1 MSIFEIT
8 IQNQRTPTEWPV
20 LIKIELQDKLPIQ
33 KNGTLQLSEN
43 YEEKLSMLLHQPK
56 EYGIVLGKALFRH
69 ELYSAFREA
78 FVSTH
83 KLMRVLLTIDTENS
97 EQLKTLHWERLCAP
111 IDNSWE
117 HLALNQRLPFSQY
130 LPTSNLDRSYPV
142 ISQSDLRALV
152 MVANP
157 ENLEKY
163 SLAPLDVATTFSGLK
178 QAFGNIPCDTLAND
192 LTDAVGKPTL
202 NQLCQQLSS
211 ANPPYTILHIV
222 CHGTVKAGE
231 NIVYWSDENNQ
242 VLPVKRKD
250 LIDRLRQ
257 LGNKEGLPYLTFLCS
272 CSSGSPLGGIA
283 QSLVRKLGMP
293 AVVAMTDKVSIKTG
307 LALAQNFYLQLRE
320 LGTVDIALQQA
331 MAGLADRYDIVV
343 PALFSRLGDR
353 SLFKM
358 PFDPAFQGKSAR
370 KGLQALAE
378 LMTNTQVRDVVVAF
392 RTDFQ
397 ASCEQIEVLSSYKD
411 WHDELHKLE
420 FQCYRVIKFPVE
432 RLLKNV
438 EDELALEELENYI
451 LVLQQI
457 IKQMEQ
463 IVVQS
468 CLMSSID
475 AQIKDL
481 KKIETDL
488 KTGAEQL
495 DQKRLEKATHSMYRL
510 LGTPRSRV
518 NDHLIATAQALRL
531 PALVKAITN
540 IWDNIQE
547 QLSDCEFDPGKFS
560 VFKDGTIELQHLEQ
574 NLTFQIKNHHHW
586 QEIDIELRG
595 IETNLKGDMEE
606 LKLSWL
612 YIKKI
617 IENQYDFLDK
627 STLKSFCK
635 NAEHL
640 EQAIE
645 AQKDAEIKRYF
656 RRIHRE
662 ASIHFS
668 KIDSK
673 LKELCS
679 KLRHLGKNLN
689 SVLQIL

>member
-20 LIKIELQDKLPIQ
+20 LIKIELQDKSPIQ
-33 KNGTLQLSEN
+33 INGTLQLSEN
-43 YEEKLSMLLHQPK
+43 DQEELSMLLYEPK
-56 EYGIVLGKALFRH
+56 NYGIFLGRALFRDK
-69 ELYSAFREA
+69 LYSAFREA
-78 FVSTH
+78 FASTQ

-97 EQLKTLHWERLCAP
+97 EQLKTLHWERLCVP

-130 LPTSNLDRSYPV
+130 LPSSNPDRSYPV

-157 ENLEKY
+157 ENLDKY

-178 QAFGNIPCDTLAND
+178 QALGNIPCDTLAND

-211 ANPPYTILHIV
+211 TNPPYTILHIV
-222 CHGTVKAGE
+222 CHGTVIAGE

-250 LIDRLRQ
+250 LIERLRQ
-257 LGNKEGLPYLTFLCS
+257 LGNKEGLPHLTFLCS

-307 LALAQNFYLQLRE
+307 LALAQNFYRQLRE
-320 LGTVDIALQQA
+320 LGTVDIALQKA

-343 PALFSRLGDR
+343 PALFSSFRDR
-353 SLFKM
+353 SLFA
-358 PFDPAFQGKSAR
+358 PAVKGKSAI
-370 KGLQALAE
+370 KGSQVLPE
-378 LMTNTQVRDVVVAF
+378 LMTNTQVRDVVIAF

-397 ASCEQIEVLSSYKD
+397 ASCEQIELLSSYKD

-432 RLLKNV
+432 CLLKNV

-510 LGTPRSRV
+510 LATPRSQV
-518 NDHLIATAQALRL
+518 NDHIIATAQALRL

-540 IWDNIQE
+540 ISDIQE
-547 QLSDCEFDPGKFS
+547 QLSDCEFNSGKFS
-560 VFKDGTIELQHLEQ
+560 VLKDGTIELQHLEQ
-574 NLTFQIKNHHHW
+574 DLTFEIKNHHHW
-586 QEIDIELRG
+586 QEIDIELRR

>member
-20 LIKIELQDKLPIQ
+20 VIKIEHQDKLPIQ

-43 YEEKLSMLLHQPK
+43 YQEKLSMLLHQPK
-56 EYGIVLGKALFRH
+56 EYGIVLGEALFRD

-157 ENLEKY
+157 ENLDKY
-163 SLAPLDVATTFSGLK
+163 SLAPLDVATTVSGLK
-178 QAFGNIPCDTLAND
+178 QALGNIPCDILAND

-202 NQLCQQLSS
+202 NKLCQQLSS

-222 CHGTVKAGE
+222 CHGTVIAGE

-250 LIDRLRQ
+250 LIERLRQ
-257 LGNKEGLPYLTFLCS
+257 LGNKEGLPHLTFLCS

-283 QSLVRKLGMP
+283 QSLVRELGMP

-307 LALAQNFYLQLRE
+307 LALAQNFYPQLRE

-397 ASCEQIEVLSSYKD
+397 ATCYQIKILSTYKD
-411 WHDELHKLE
+411 LHDSLHKLE
-420 FQCYRVIKFPVE
+420 FQCYWGVLREARNFPD
-432 RLLKNV
+432 
-438 EDELALEELENYI
+438 DEMALEILTAHELT
-451 LVLQQI
+451 LQQI
-457 IKQMEQ
+457 LEDIQE
-463 IVVQS
+463 IITNSPLTTSETAWV
-468 CLMSSID
+468 
-475 AQIKDL
+475 ADL
-481 KKIETDL
+481 EKGQQEL
-488 KTGAEQL
+488 HSALEQL
-495 DQKRLEKATHSMYRL
+495 DKRQLQRAIWL
-510 LGTPRSRV
+510 LNQILAIQPS
-518 NDHLIATAQALRL
+518 LINNSLNTTAKALRL
-531 PALVKAITN
+531 PDLVTSMTGIRDRLIDGELDEEKIGQFQDGANALSK
-540 IWDNIQE
+540 
-547 QLSDCEFDPGKFS
+547 
-560 VFKDGTIELQHLEQ
+560 LQQ
-574 NLTFQIKNHHHW
+574 NLRLLIQNHDEW
-586 QEIDIELRG
+586 QRIDLVLRRIEA
-595 IETNLKGDMEE
+595 NLKYDIMELEMSWPE
-606 LKLSWL
+606 LKIMVESQYRNLRDKWALSL
-612 YIKKI
+612 SKDSESLESAVNSQDTAQVKR
-617 IENQYDFLDK
+617 
-627 STLKSFCK
+627 SF
-635 NAEHL
+635 
-640 EQAIE
+640 
-645 AQKDAEIKRYF
+645 RSF
-656 RRIHRE
+656 RRL
-662 ASIHFS
+662 ASYRFYRV
-668 KIDSK
+668 DFK
-673 LKELCS
+673 LKEICGE
-679 KLRHLGKNLN
+679 LRHVGEHLN
-689 SVLQIL
+689 SVLQMLQ